1 MMYTK
6 TILLAIVT
14 LGSMLTREGL
24 AQTREQAAVSQSV
37 EQLRQLMIDPD
48 KAKLES
54 LASDELSYGHSGG
67 KLEDRKAFIDAL
79 TTGASDFKT
88 IDLTD
93 QTITIVDNTAL
104 VRHKLMAETAND
116 GKPGQAKLAVLL
128 VWVKQKGNW
137 KLLARQ
143 AVKI

>member
-1 MMYTK
+1 MYTK
-6 TILLAIVT
+6 TILFALVAV
-14 LGSMLTREGL
+14 LSSLLTTKTL
-24 AQTREQAAVSQSV
+24 AQGKDQAAVAQAV
-37 EQLRQLMIDPD
+37 QQLRQLMIDPD

-54 LASDELSYGHSGG
+54 LASDDLSYGHSTG
-67 KLEDRKAFIDAL
+67 KIEDKKAFVEAL
-79 TTGASDFKT
+79 TSGSSDFKT
-88 IDLTD
+88 IDLTEE
-93 QTITIVDNTAL
+93 TITVVDNTAM

>member
-1 MMYTK
+1 MYTK
-6 TILLAIVT
+6 TILVALVAS
-14 LGSMLTREGL
+14 LGCLLTTRTL
-24 AQTREQAAVSQSV
+24 AQGKDQAAVAQAV
-37 EQLRQLMIDPD
+37 QQLRQLMIDPD

-54 LASDELSYGHSGG
+54 LASDDLSYGHSTG
-67 KLEDRKAFIDAL
+67 KIEDKKAFVEAL
-79 TTGASDFKT
+79 TSGSSDFKT
-88 IDLTD
+88 IDLTEE
-93 QTITIVDNTAL
+93 TITVVDNTAM

>member
-1 MMYTK
+1 MYTK
-6 TILLAIVT
+6 TLLLTVIT
-14 LGSMLTREGL
+14 LCSVLTIDSR
-24 AQTREQAAVSQSV
+24 AQTKEQVAVTQSV

-54 LASDELSYGHSGG
+54 LVSDELSYGHSGG
-67 KLEDRKAFIDAL
+67 KLEDRKAFIEAL

-88 IDLTD
+88 IDLTE
-93 QTITIVDNTAL
+93 QTVTIVDNTAL

-128 VWVKQKGNW
+128 VWIKQKGNW

>member
-1 MMYTK
+1 MYTK
-6 TILLAIVT
+6 TSLFALVVV
-14 LGSMLTREGL
+14 LGSLLTTKTL
-24 AQTREQAAVSQSV
+24 AQGKDQAAVAQAV
-37 EQLRQLMIDPD
+37 QQLRQLMIDPD

-54 LASDELSYGHSGG
+54 LASDDLSYGHSTG
-67 KLEDRKAFIDAL
+67 KIEDKKAFVEAL
-79 TTGASDFKT
+79 TSGSSDFKT
-88 IDLTD
+88 IDLTEE
-93 QTITIVDNTAL
+93 TITVVDNTAM

>member
-1 MMYTK
+1 MYTK
-6 TILLAIVT
+6 TILVALVAV
-14 LGSMLTREGL
+14 LGSLLTTKTL
-24 AQTREQAAVSQSV
+24 AQGKDQAAVAQAV
-37 EQLRQLMIDPD
+37 QQLRQLMIDPD

-54 LASDELSYGHSGG
+54 LASDDLSYGHSTG
-67 KLEDRKAFIDAL
+67 KIEDKKAFVEAL
-79 TTGASDFKT
+79 TSGSSDFKT
-88 IDLTD
+88 IDLTEE
-93 QTITIVDNTAL
+93 TITVIDNTAM
-104 VRHKLMAETAND
+104 VRHKLIAETAND

>member
-6 TILLAIVT
+6 TILFALIA
-14 LGSMLTREGL
+14 LGSMLTTRTR
-24 AQTREQAAVSQSV
+24 AQGKEQAAVAQAV
-37 EQLRQLMIDPD
+37 QQLRQLMIDPD

-54 LASDELSYGHSGG
+54 LAADELSYGHSTG
-67 KLEDRKAFIDAL
+67 KIEDKKAFIEAL
-79 TTGASDFKT
+79 TSGSSDFKT
-88 IDLTD
+88 IDLTEES
-93 QTITIVDNTAL
+93 ITVVDNTAM

>member
-1 MMYTK
+1 MKK
-6 TILLAIVT
+6 TILVALVT
-14 LGSMLTREGL
+14 VCSLLSLNGN
-24 AQTREQAAVSQSV
+24 AQSKDQAAVTQAVS
-37 EQLRQLMIDPD
+37 QLRTLMIDPD
-48 KAKLES
+48 KAKLEA
-54 LASDELSYGHSGG
+54 LATDELSYGHSNG
-67 KLEDRKAFIDAL
+67 KLEDKKEFIEAL
-79 TTGASDFKT
+79 LNGSSDFKT

-93 QTITIVDNTAL
+93 QTVTVVDNTAF

-116 GKPGQAKLAVLL
+116 GKPGTAKLSVLL

>member
-1 MMYTK
+1 MYTK
-6 TILLAIVT
+6 TNLLTIIA
-14 LGSMLTREGL
+14 LCGMLATKGL
-24 AQTREQAAVSQSV
+24 AQGREQADVAQAVQ
-37 EQLRQLMIDPD
+37 QLRQLMIDPD

-54 LASDELSYGHSGG
+54 LASNELSYGHSTG
-67 KLEDRKAFIDAL
+67 KIEDKKAFIEAL
-79 TTGASDFKT
+79 TSGASDFKT
-88 IDLTD
+88 IDLTEES
-93 QTITIVDNTAL
+93 ITVVDNTAM

>member
-1 MMYTK
+1 MKK
-6 TILLAIVT
+6 TILVALVT
-14 LGSMLTREGL
+14 VCSLLSLNGN
-24 AQTREQAAVSQSV
+24 AQSKDQAAVKQSV
-37 EQLRQLMIDPD
+37 EQLRALMIDPD
-48 KAKLES
+48 KARLEA
-54 LASDELSYGHSGG
+54 LATDELSYGHSNG
-67 KLEDRKAFIDAL
+67 KLEDKKEFIEAL
-79 TTGASDFKT
+79 MNGSSDFKT

-93 QTITIVDNTAL
+93 QTITVVDNTAF

-116 GKPGQAKLAVLL
+116 GKPGTAKLSVLL